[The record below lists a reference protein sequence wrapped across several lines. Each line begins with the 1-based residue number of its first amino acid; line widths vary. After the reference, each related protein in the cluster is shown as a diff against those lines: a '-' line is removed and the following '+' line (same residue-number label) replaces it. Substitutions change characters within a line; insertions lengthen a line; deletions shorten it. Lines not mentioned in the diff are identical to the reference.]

1 MVICGR
7 EPLGRLDYSSI
18 LRSDP
23 ETEVL
28 PKISLVEVD
37 WIGIES
43 SISERELG
51 TRLMTE
57 LCFEYLSEG
66 LKNYWKSLLEEITAL
81 WALL

>member
-1 MVICGR
+1 M
-7 EPLGRLDYSSI
+7 EL
-18 LRSDP
+18 
-23 ETEVL
+23 
-28 PKISLVEVD
+28 D

-43 SISERELG
+43 SISESELG

-66 LKNYWKSLLEEITAL
+66 LKNYWKSLLEETTAL